1 MSKEYEYLKK
11 FDSDI
16 RRYRKDADMIKKLEK
31 VKKLQ
36 FEYDDF
42 EVFDTL
48 ISNGKYF
55 PNLETL
61 YIDHYNNDY
70 LSELTIP
77 SVKLLQFKKLKD
89 IWLTNTYFEEEAYFE
104 EVKEGTKTMEMGGKP
119 FMYHMKRLKNLEAIS
134 FLALEE
140 LYELKDFKKLKQIG
154 ELLIGFND
162 YSDEEFK
169 ETTKNIHIDNVANEL
184 IRNK

>member
-16 RRYRKDADMIKKLEK
+16 NRYRKDADMIKKLEK

-55 PNLETL
+55 PNLETFQN
-61 YIDHYNNDY
+61 IDLNCLRGVALPTLTHYNHS
-70 LSELTIP
+70 LVMS
-77 SVKLLQFKKLKD
+77 SLKSH
-89 IWLTNTYFEEEAYFE
+89 
-104 EVKEGTKTMEMGGKP
+104 P
-119 FMYHMKRLKNLEAIS
+119 FVTQR
-134 FLALEE
+134 
-140 LYELKDFKKLKQIG
+140 
-154 ELLIGFND
+154 
-162 YSDEEFK
+162 K
-169 ETTKNIHIDNVANEL
+169 ETNE
-184 IRNK
+184 

>member
-16 RRYRKDADMIKKLEK
+16 NRYRKDADMIKKLEK

-70 LSELTIP
+70 LSEFKVLLEKDNSVTIHQRNIQALT
-77 SVKLLQFKKLKD
+77 L
-89 IWLTNTYFEEEAYFE
+89 
-104 EVKEGTKTMEMGGKP
+104 EVYKTLNDLNPGFMKEI
-119 FMYHMKRLKNLEAIS
+119 FY
-134 FLALEE
+134 
-140 LYELKDFKKLKQIG
+140 LKQHEYPTRNQQIVYPTPRTVSYG
-154 ELLIGFND
+154 L
-162 YSDEEFK
+162 
-169 ETTKNIHIDNVANEL
+169 ETFGYKASQLWSNIPNE
-184 IRNK
+184 IQQAPDI